1 MRQSLSCGRGGR
13 AGGFPRTSRAR
24 PRAHRSRRRV
34 RRANQRAEARDPL
47 TRGLDLAD
55 RCGAA
60 ILRER
65 ALDERAAMGA
75 HPRRN
80 RLTGIDALTASE
92 RRVAQMAAR
101 GLSNVDIAQML
112 FVTRKPSRNT

>member
-1 MRQSLSCGRGGR
+1 
-13 AGGFPRTSRAR
+13 
-24 PRAHRSRRRV
+24 
-34 RRANQRAEARDPL
+34 
-47 TRGLDLAD
+47 
-55 RCGAA
+55 
-60 ILRER
+60 LRER